1 MSVRISA
8 AERDALYEEIY
19 VRLSA
24 IDEVWM
30 AAEAKDFAHADR
42 LAREFSDDLRL
53 ILDDLG
59 WGDGGGEPFELTSPP
74 DVLQRVCTR
83 MRGRAEELQE
93 VEGEERAE
101 RQVREERTRRTLET
115 CRRVLEGI
123 GSAD

>member
-19 VRLSA
+19 IRLSA

-30 AAEAKDFAHADR
+30 AAEAKDFEQADR

-59 WGDGGGEPFELTSPP
+59 WGECKDEPLELTSPP
-74 DVLQRVCTR
+74 DVLRRVCTR

-93 VEGEERAE
+93 VEAEERTE
-101 RQVREERTRRTLET
+101 RQAREERTQQTLET
-115 CRRVLEGI
+115 CRRVLGELG
-123 GSAD
+123 